1 VEAAVF
7 MLITLLVLLV
17 VLWFFGYIH
26 VSNFTLPDIALLSV
40 NGHVVT
46 LVEALIFFVIVS
58 AVGVLP
64 TPLRQIGFA
73 VVLLWLLSTLGVVA
87 ISGLASIL
95 VLAIIVG
102 LVAALLRGFESPRAV
117 S

>member
-1 VEAAVF
+1 
-7 MLITLLVLLV
+7 MLLTLLVLLV

-26 VSNFTLPDIALLSV
+26 ISNFTLPDIALFSV

-46 LVEALIFFVIVS
+46 LVEALIFFVILS

-73 VVLLWLLSTLGVVA
+73 VVILWLLSTLGVVA
-87 ISGLASIL
+87 IAGLASML

-102 LVAALLRGFESPRAV
+102 LIAALLGVLDSPRQPI
-117 S
+117 

>member
-1 VEAAVF
+1 

-17 VLWFFGYIH
+17 VLWFLGYIH
-26 VSNFTLPDIALLSV
+26 ISNFTLPDIALFSI

-46 LVEALIFFVIVS
+46 LVEALIFLVILS

-73 VVLLWLLSTLGVVA
+73 VVLLWVLSTLGVVA
-87 ISGLASIL
+87 IAGLASIL

-102 LVAALLRGFESPRAV
+102 LLAALLGGLESPRQAI
-117 S
+117 